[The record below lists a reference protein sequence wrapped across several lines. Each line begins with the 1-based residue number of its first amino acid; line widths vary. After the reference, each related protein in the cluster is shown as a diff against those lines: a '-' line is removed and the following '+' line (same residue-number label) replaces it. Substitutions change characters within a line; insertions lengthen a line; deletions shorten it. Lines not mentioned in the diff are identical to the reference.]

1 MANKNLFQKIVLIAL
16 AVIILFALVAPVIF
30 AQTSTAPK
38 QEKLLNGLKVLMWP
52 DASADR
58 VYVNIRVHAGS
69 AFDPQGK
76 EGVMRLLA
84 DNLFPNEA
92 AREFFSED
100 LGGNL
105 DVVTTYDYIQINAS
119 SKPDQFLSMLETL
132 AAAVSNMA
140 IDKDVTAK
148 LKDAL
153 LAKVKTLEA
162 DPGYI
167 ADRAAAQR
175 LYGTFPYGRPQLGT
189 TTSIA
194 KIDFADLIDARAR
207 FLTADNATI
216 AVTGNFDR
224 ALGYRAIRRYFG
236 TWLKADRKTPT
247 TFRQPDEP
255 DSSPQIVTFA
265 SVKEPLARF
274 SFRGLARS
282 DKHWAAAK
290 VLAKVINWRLVAA
303 EPRESVIDIYAGHEA
318 RILPGD
324 LVIRYRV
331 APQWPGLTLKGATA
345 KAEGLQQML
354 ADISKG
360 IQPNE
365 FNKAKA
371 ETQMELTSKTT
382 ADWWLDE
389 DTYKTAP
396 AAAEMQAAANV
407 TPADV
412 QRVAER
418 LAKNR
423 IVTVI
428 ALKSA
433 E

>member
-30 AQTSTAPK
+30 SQTPPAPK
-38 QEKLLNGLKVLMWP
+38 QEKLLNGLKVLMSP
-52 DASADR
+52 EATADK
-58 VYVNIRVHAGS
+58 VYVSIRIHAGS

-76 EGVMRLLA
+76 EGVMQLLA

-92 AREFFSED
+92 AREFFTED
-100 LGGNL
+100 LRGNL

-148 LKDAL
+148 LKNAL
-153 LAKVKTLEA
+153 LTKVKTMEA
-162 DPGYI
+162 EPGYS
-167 ADRAAAQR
+167 ADRAIAQR
-175 LYGTFPYGRPQLGT
+175 LYGTFPYGRPQTGT
-189 TTSIA
+189 AASIG

-216 AVTGNFDR
+216 AITGNFDR

-236 TWLKADRKTPT
+236 TWLKADRKIPT

-255 DSSPQIVTFA
+255 DASPQIVNLA
-265 SVKEPLARF
+265 SIKEPLARF
-274 SFRGLARS
+274 SFRGLARN
-282 DKHWAAAK
+282 DKDWAAAK

-303 EPRESVIDIYAGHEA
+303 EPRDAIIDIYAAHEA
-318 RILPGD
+318 RVLPGD
-324 LVIRYRV
+324 FVIRYRV
-331 APQWPGLTLKGATA
+331 TPQWPGLSSKGAA
-345 KAEGLQQML
+345 ARAEALQQML

-371 ETQMELTSKTT
+371 ETQMELSSKAP

-389 DTYKTAP
+389 DTYKTGP

-407 TPADV
+407 TLADV

-418 LAKNR
+418 LSKSR

-428 ALKSA
+428 AVKLA